1 MNCTTSVPVR
11 VLGLIR
17 LWSCFG
23 YATHHLA
30 SRQSNRWGHDEM
42 CAVNFNRTAKFLQ
55 ANSGADEKAAGQG
68 VWWLS
73 ERVEQRYTTTAVS
86 TNVANERIVTASV
99 TPNLW
104 LGAAAPTPFLPI

>member
-1 MNCTTSVPVR
+1 MR

-30 SRQSNRWGHDEM
+30 SRQSSRWGHDEK
-42 CAVNFNRTAKFLQ
+42 CAVNLNRTAKFLQ
-55 ANSGADEKAAGQG
+55 TNSDVDEKAAGQACQG

-73 ERVEQRYTTTAVS
+73 ERVEQRYTTTALS
-86 TNVANERIVTASV
+86 DS
-99 TPNLW
+99 
-104 LGAAAPTPFLPI
+104 